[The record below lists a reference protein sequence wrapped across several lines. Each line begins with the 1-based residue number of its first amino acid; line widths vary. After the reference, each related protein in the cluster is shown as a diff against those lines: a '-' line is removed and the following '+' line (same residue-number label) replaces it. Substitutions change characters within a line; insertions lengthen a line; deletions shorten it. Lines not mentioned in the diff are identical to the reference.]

1 MMTVPTT
8 TPAFNLKVVV
18 AETGIKPDTLRAWER
33 RYGLPQPE
41 RTQGKHRLYSQ
52 HDLETIKW
60 LAARQDEGMS
70 ISKAVKLWQ
79 KMEADGQNPLWAYGD
94 ESVGAETA
102 VTSIIGNRI
111 EELRQSWIHACLQF
125 NESASEQILAQAF
138 ALYSPDIVCLQVLM
152 KGLSI
157 IGSQWYTGEATVQQE
172 HFASALAMRR
182 LHILLAAAPPPT
194 RRERIIVSCPPQ
206 EDHTFVPLL
215 ISLLLRYRGWDVV
228 YLGADVPRERFENT
242 LDTIRPN
249 LVLLT
254 AQQLH
259 TAASL
264 LDIARFLAEQH
275 VPVAFG
281 GLIFNLIPDLYKR
294 IPGHFLGA
302 PLQDAPQMVEN
313 LLNAGTLVPDAPPVD
328 ESYFAALTHFRQ
340 QQSQI
345 EAHMWQKFQQANMPY
360 EHFVNANRY
369 LARNIISALTLGDMA
384 YIGTELA
391 WIEQFLA
398 NYQWPTG
405 TLQRYMMAYHE
416 AAVLYLNGRA
426 QPVVDWLT
434 QVIGNQR

>member
-1 MMTVPTT
+1 MMTIPST

-33 RYGLPQPE
+33 RYGLPQPG
-41 RTQGKHRLYSQ
+41 RTKGKHRLYSP

-60 LAARQDEGMS
+60 LVARQEEGMS
-70 ISKAVKLWQ
+70 ISKAGKLWRQ
-79 KMEADGQNPLWAYGD
+79 MEADGQNPLLVYG
-94 ESVGAETA
+94 EAAVEETA
-102 VTSIIGNRI
+102 VAPISGNRI
-111 EELRQSWIHACLQF
+111 EELRHSWINACLQF
-125 NESASEQILAQAF
+125 NETAAEQILAQAF
-138 ALYSPDIVCLQVLM
+138 ALYSPEIVCLQVLM
-152 KGLSI
+152 KGLAT
-157 IGSQWYTGEATVQQE
+157 IGSQWYAGEATVQQE
-172 HFASALAMRR
+172 HFTSALAMRR

-194 RRERIIVSCPPQ
+194 RRERIIVTCPPQ

-228 YLGADVPRERFENT
+228 YLGADVPRERFESA

-254 AQQLH
+254 AQQLY

-264 LDIARFLAEQH
+264 LDIAQFLAEQH
-275 VPVAFG
+275 VPLAFG
-281 GLIFNLIPDLYKR
+281 GLIFNLIPDLHKR

-302 PLQDAPQMVEN
+302 PLEDTPHLVEN
-313 LLNAGTLVPDAPPVD
+313 LLNFGPPIPDVAPVG
-328 ESYFAALTHFRQ
+328 ESYQNALTHFRQ

-345 EAHMWQKFQQANMPY
+345 EAHMWQQFQQAKMPY
-360 EHFVNANRY
+360 EHFINANRH
-369 LARNIISALTLGDMA
+369 LARNITSALTLGDMA

-391 WIEQFLA
+391 WIEQLLA
-398 NYQWPTG
+398 NYQWPAG
-405 TLQRYMMAYHE
+405 TLQHYMAAYHE

-434 QVIGNQR
+434 QSVENK